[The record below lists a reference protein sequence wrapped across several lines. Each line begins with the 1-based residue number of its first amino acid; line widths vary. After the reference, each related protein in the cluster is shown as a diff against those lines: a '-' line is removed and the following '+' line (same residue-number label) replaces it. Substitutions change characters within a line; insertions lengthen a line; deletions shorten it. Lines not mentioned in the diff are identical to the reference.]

1 MNVKRCRGH
10 EGILYCREVYPD
22 GVPLNKFYKSS
33 KSNDGLEDRCK
44 ICTKVHNREQHSRNN
59 PKRKIWYKLAGSQK
73 KYYSLS
79 KEERSKI
86 RAKAE
91 NVEWKINDKVVDI
104 TPRFKSEHGPSNP
117 MTKRESIVVE
127 GERIPQGWV
136 YIVMNPDIPW
146 ILKVGKTYPDGI
158 SQIITSARRFG
169 RAELVDKFWFE
180 DALQAEKDVHS
191 ILSKYN
197 LRNLDYQDC
206 GMELFKCTYQE
217 AKNAITKVQSRYD
230 RPSIAV
236 GK

>member
-1 MNVKRCRGH
+1 MKKRCSGYKGHWECADDYPDHMVPREEFNKRSHHDGLQAVCKKCHRYGAAAVKRQADH
-10 EGILYCREVYPD
+10 
-22 GVPLNKFYKSS
+22 S
-33 KSNDGLEDRCK
+33 K
-44 ICTKVHNREQHSRNN
+44 
-59 PKRKIWYKLAGSQK
+59 KL
-73 KYYSLS
+73 
-79 KEERSKI
+79 
-86 RAKAE
+86 
-91 NVEWKINDKVVDI
+91 KINEKVVDI
-104 TPRFKSEHGPSNP
+104 TPRFKSEYGPSNP

-217 AKNAITKVQSRYD
+217 AKDAITKVQSRYD